1 MPKKLEKC
9 VSKVKKQGKPKD
21 QAYAICSAS
30 TGIKRGKGGKW
41 VKESTDIVN
50 LIQQIHNKE
59 YANAKSALETIV
71 NNKIKDRIREVKSN
85 LEENNINESAI
96 KTYHIGSLDGT
107 FATYFPEDNQNDP
120 YILPLT
126 SSGDVD
132 ENRNTIS
139 LRKQPDLLKRGV
151 IIKGGGRIPLK
162 DLVKRGYS
170 FNFKFIDTI

>member
-9 VSKVKKQGKPKD
+9 VSKVKEQGKPED
-21 QAYAICSAS
+21 QAYAVCSAS

-85 LEENNINESAI
+85 LEEN
-96 KTYHIGSLDGT
+96 K
-107 FATYFPEDNQNDP
+107 
-120 YILPLT
+120 
-126 SSGDVD
+126 
-132 ENRNTIS
+132 
-139 LRKQPDLLKRGV
+139 
-151 IIKGGGRIPLK
+151 
-162 DLVKRGYS
+162 
-170 FNFKFIDTI
+170 